1 MPCCGSRRAALS
13 FPSVRRRDAAVP
25 APPLQVEVP
34 IVQRTLRYRGP
45 APMLLAGAVSGTVYE
60 LYRADGE
67 VQIDVRDE
75 PALRATGWFE

>member
-13 FPSVRRRDAAVP
+13 FPSVRRSNAAVP
-25 APPLQVEVP
+25 APLPHVDAP

-45 APMLLAGAVSGTVYE
+45 APMLLAGAASGKVYE
-60 LYRADGE
+60 LYLADGE
-67 VQIDVRDE
+67 VQIDARDE